1 MVFLS
6 TVEVIT
12 HESKTQ
18 KKRSRNS
25 DARWKPA
32 AVILD
37 IEEYRALLERVED
50 MEDLKMLR
58 EMRKRQSNSENW
70 QSFYGIR
77 IVVYEVL
84 IERSAEKVLL
94 SKVP

>member
-37 IEEYRALLERVED
+37 IEEYRALLEGVED

-58 EMRKRQSNSENW
+58 KMRKRPVK
-70 QSFYGIR
+70 FR
-77 IVVYEVL
+77 KL
-84 IERSAEKVLL
+84 AEFLRDSDRGV
-94 SKVP
+94 

>member
-1 MVFLS
+1 MVFLP

-58 EMRKRQSNSENW
+58 EMRKRPLK
-70 QSFYGIR
+70 FR
-77 IVVYEVL
+77 KL
-84 IERSAEKVLL
+84 AEFLRDSDRGV
-94 SKVP
+94 